1 MDTLLTY
8 LQSLT
13 AAGDAQ
19 HTLFLL
25 ITGATAFLFALGIS
39 FLILASLDPVRRRLG
54 EIAVGSQGQSEFAAR
69 VLAFIEPVNRYLLP
83 SKGKERSKTEQKLM
97 YAGLRSANALPLFY
111 ALKTGLAL
119 LFLVGVIVWLRLAA
133 GLDRRAKIVF
143 FAMLAAFIGLMLPNY
158 VLDHLV
164 ERRQK
169 RLRDGFPDALDL
181 LVVCVEAGLGLTA
194 AIQRVA
200 DELKFSHP
208 ELGAEFALVT
218 AEMRAGVER
227 EAALR
232 SLAWRT
238 GLEDIRGLVSL
249 LVQTLKFGTSI
260 GETLRVYAEEFRDKR
275 MQRAEELAAK
285 IGTKLVFPLVFCLF
299 PSFFVVAVGPGGHPH
314 HGRVPLPRRERREMR
329 VAHEHE
335 TVANDSC
342 LRPPSLGR
350 AVASAAGCAATSAV
364 MTRAGAERAAARE
377 TVRGRARRR
386 ACNGVSR

>member
-1 MDTLLTY
+1 MDRILNFFE
-8 LQSLT
+8 SLT
-13 AAGDAQ
+13 AASDA
-19 HTLFLL
+19 HYALFLL
-25 ITGATAFLFALGIS
+25 ITGATAFLFALGVS
-39 FLILASLDPVRRRLG
+39 FLALATLDPVRRRLG
-54 EIAVGSQGQSEFAAR
+54 EIAVGAQPRSETAAR
-69 VLAFIEPVNRYLLP
+69 VLALLEPVNRFLLP
-83 SKGKERSKTEQKLM
+83 AKGSERGKMERKLM

-119 LFLVGVIVWLRLAA
+119 LFLLGVVLASAWLPQWSVPKL
-133 GLDRRAKIVF
+133 VF

-158 VLDHLV
+158 VLDHMV

-169 RLRDGFPDALDL
+169 RLRDAFPDALDL

-194 AIQRVA
+194 AIQRVS

-227 EAALR
+227 EAALK
-232 SLAWRT
+232 SLSHRT

-249 LVQTLKFGTSI
+249 LIQTLKFGTSI

-299 PSFFVVAVGPGGHPH
+299 PSFFVVAIGPAVVRIVEVFRFLGSN
-314 HGRVPLPRRERREMR
+314 
-329 VAHEHE
+329 
-335 TVANDSC
+335 VAN
-342 LRPPSLGR
+342 
-350 AVASAAGCAATSAV
+350 
-364 MTRAGAERAAARE
+364 
-377 TVRGRARRR
+377 
-386 ACNGVSR
+386 

>member
-1 MDTLLTY
+1 MDTILNFFQTLSATGGA
-8 LQSLT
+8 SH
-13 AAGDAQ
+13 A
-19 HTLFLL
+19 LFLL
-25 ITGATAFLFALGIS
+25 ISGATAFLFALGVS
-39 FLILASLDPVRRRLG
+39 FLVLATLDPVRRRLNA
-54 EIAVGSQGQSEFAAR
+54 IAVGPQQTQSEFAAR
-69 VLAFIEPVNRYLLP
+69 LLALLEPVSRYLMP
-83 SKGKERSKTEQKLM
+83 TKGSERTKMELKLM

-119 LFLVGVIVWLRLAA
+119 VFLLSVVVSAAWLPQWSSSQIVM
-133 GLDRRAKIVF
+133 
-143 FAMLAAFIGLMLPNY
+143 FAMLAAFIGLMLPNH
-158 VLDHLV
+158 VLDHMV

-227 EAALR
+227 EAALK

-249 LVQTLKFGTSI
+249 LIQTLKFGTSI

-299 PSFFVVAVGPGGHPH
+299 PSFFVVAIGPAVIRIMEVFRFLGEK
-314 HGRVPLPRRERREMR
+314 VPQ
-329 VAHEHE
+329 
-335 TVANDSC
+335 
-342 LRPPSLGR
+342 
-350 AVASAAGCAATSAV
+350 
-364 MTRAGAERAAARE
+364 
-377 TVRGRARRR
+377 
-386 ACNGVSR
+386 